1 VGTVLPSIT
10 RAQHHG
16 GVHRLVTPCGILVAV
31 VALAGCST
39 SPAAHTAAP
48 TTSSSAHP
56 VPTTPPTTPA
66 PPTSAAPP
74 QSTKAPPGPRSI
86 GPVILEP
93 DAGMTPIYDFMSEAR
108 SSLTM
113 TMYELADPASEQ
125 ILIADAARGVR
136 VRVLLDSAL
145 EGSRN
150 QPARAYLAS
159 HGVTVVF
166 APASRITHQKT
177 ICTDDTTCMVMSLN
191 LVTDDYAGTRDVA
204 VEDGDP
210 ADVSAI
216 ESTFA
221 SDFAG
226 GTAPAT
232 SSGDHLVWSPGSET
246 SLLGVINGARRSL
259 AVENEE
265 MDSTAITDALVAAA
279 RRGVDVEVCMTAD
292 SSSTSALDEIAAA
305 GGHVHL
311 YPDRDGVLYI
321 HEKLVL
327 ADAGTPTAK
336 AVVGSI
342 NFSTSSLNY
351 NRELDIA
358 LNEADAPSQ
367 LSTLATAFQRDYAGA
382 PSL

>member
-1 VGTVLPSIT
+1 
-10 RAQHHG
+10 
-16 GVHRLVTPCGILVAV
+16 
-31 VALAGCST
+31 
-39 SPAAHTAAP
+39 
-48 TTSSSAHP
+48 
-56 VPTTPPTTPA
+56 
-66 PPTSAAPP
+66 
-74 QSTKAPPGPRSI
+74 
-86 GPVILEP
+86 VILEP
-93 DAGMTPIYDFMSEAR
+93 DAGMTPIYDFMSDAR

-113 TMYELADPASEQ
+113 TMYELADPAAEK

-145 EGSRN
+145 ESSRN
-150 QPARAYLAS
+150 QPAQAYLAS
-159 HGVTVVF
+159 HGVAVAF
-166 APASRITHQKT
+166 ASAGRITHQKT
-177 ICTDDTTCMVMSLN
+177 ICTDDTTCLIMSLN
-191 LVTDDYAGTRDVA
+191 LVADDYAETRDVA

-226 GTAPAT
+226 GTASAT
-232 SSGDHLVWSPGSET
+232 SSGDHLVWSPGSEPA
-246 SLLGVINGARRSL
+246 LLGVINGARRSL

-265 MDSTAITDALVAAA
+265 MDSTAITDALAAAA

-292 SSSTSALDEIAAA
+292 SSYTTALDEIADA

-327 ADAGTPTAK
+327 ADSGTPTAN

-342 NFSTSSLNY
+342 NFSTSSLDY
-351 NRELDIA
+351 NRELDVA
-358 LNEADAPSQ
+358 LNESDAPSQ
-367 LSTLATAFQRDYAGA
+367 LSTLDAAFQSDFAGA